1 MFIVFNLQ
9 TAVTFGVQGIWK
21 AVSKLKW
28 LKRRRNLFQIFNIGS
43 LILNMD
49 PLLDLIKEI
58 SLFLKTAIDFEFCIS
73 AGSCDR
79 LDREF

>member
-1 MFIVFNLQ
+1 
-9 TAVTFGVQGIWK
+9 
-21 AVSKLKW
+21 
-28 LKRRRNLFQIFNIGS
+28 
-43 LILNMD
+43 MD